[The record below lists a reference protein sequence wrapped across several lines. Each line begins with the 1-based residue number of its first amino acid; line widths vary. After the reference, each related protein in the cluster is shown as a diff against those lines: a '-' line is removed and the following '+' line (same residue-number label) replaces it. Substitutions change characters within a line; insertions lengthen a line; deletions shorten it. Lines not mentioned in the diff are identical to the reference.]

1 MMPRFTVKMSEA
13 EIEALKK
20 LAASEIR
27 DFRNQARL
35 IIKEDLIRRG
45 LLETDGAQSI
55 KEGNSKDGRG

>member
-1 MMPRFTVKMSEA
+1 MMHRFTVKMSEA

-55 KEGNSKDGRG
+55 KEGSSKDGWG